1 MTYACQTWNPS
12 KRQLQRLDSAQ
23 LRLLRRMVRRGA
35 SYVHMPTLELPK
47 SLTAAEKRAAYEDA
61 GADYRLR
68 YSNEEIYR
76 LTKSE
81 PLSSYVRRQ
90 QVKFTAHTIR
100 QGNERATKQLIFP
113 VWYWMDEG
121 RQPDIGYADMYI
133 KIMVLFAE

>member
-1 MTYACQTWNPS
+1 
-12 KRQLQRLDSAQ
+12 
-23 LRLLRRMVRRGA
+23 MVRRGA

-100 QGNERATKQLIFP
+100 QGNERATKQLMFP
-113 VWYWMDEG
+113 GG
-121 RQPDIGYADMYI
+121 RGRKFGDGMPSLLKQSYAQKPELSTDQFL
-133 KIMVLFAE
+133 KAARGRKF